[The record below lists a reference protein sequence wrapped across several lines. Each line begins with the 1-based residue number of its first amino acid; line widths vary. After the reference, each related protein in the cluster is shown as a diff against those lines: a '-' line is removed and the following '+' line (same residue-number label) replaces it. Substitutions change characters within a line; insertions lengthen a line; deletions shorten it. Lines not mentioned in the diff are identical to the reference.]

1 VSQSHPWA
9 WRASR
14 ISLLLVLA
22 AVFDSGVAAAQDLD
36 ACIAASEKAVT
47 LRKTEKLIEER
58 ASLSVCAASS
68 CPDEIRSSCG
78 QRLGQVTQTI
88 PTIVFLAKDGS
99 GHDLTAVSLAIDGAP
114 RSDHMDGSAIELD
127 PGEHEFTFQA
137 AGQPPVV
144 QRFVLHQGE
153 LNRRET
159 IVIGPVAATT
169 PTPDASSSGGPAWG
183 RTAGLVVGGV
193 GVASLVVG
201 AIFGGLALSAHSSYE
216 QNCGANIGA
225 PAGQCNSMGVSG
237 QSDAASKA
245 TVSTIFFIGGGV
257 AAAGGAALFF
267 FMPKTASTQVGVG
280 PGSITLSGR
289 F

>member
-1 VSQSHPWA
+1 M
-9 WRASR
+9 
-14 ISLLLVLA
+14 
-22 AVFDSGVAAAQDLD
+22 D

-58 ASLSVCAASS
+58 AALSVCAASS
-68 CPDEIRSSCG
+68 CPDEIKSSCG

-99 GHDLTAVSLAIDGAP
+99 GRDLTAVSLAVDGAP
-114 RSDHMDGSAIELD
+114 RSDHIDGSAIELD

-159 IVIGPVAATT
+159 IVIGPVLAA

-183 RTAGLVVGGV
+183 RTAGLVAGGV

-201 AIFGGLALSAHSSYE
+201 TIFGGLALSAHSSYE
-216 QNCGANIGA
+216 QSCGANIGA
-225 PAGQCNSMGVSG
+225 PPGQCNAAGVSG
-237 QSDAASKA
+237 QSDASTKA

-267 FMPKTASTQVGVG
+267 FMPKSASTQVGVG
-280 PGSITLSGR
+280 PGSVTLSGR

>member
-1 VSQSHPWA
+1 MSQSHPWA

-14 ISLLLVLA
+14 LSVLLVLA
-22 AVFDSGVAAAQDLD
+22 AVFDSGIAAAQDTD
-36 ACIAASEKAVT
+36 ACIAASEKAVS

-68 CPDEIRSSCG
+68 CPDEIRTSCG

-99 GHDLTAVSLAIDGAP
+99 GHDLTGVSLAVDGAA

-127 PGEHEFTFQA
+127 PGEHEFTFQT
-137 AGQPPVV
+137 AGQSPVV

-153 LNRRET
+153 QNRRET
-159 IVIGPVAATT
+159 IVIGAVLPAAPV
-169 PTPDASSSGGPAWG
+169 PDASTSGGPTWG

-216 QNCGANIGA
+216 TNCGANIGA
-225 PAGQCNSMGVSG
+225 PPGQCNSTGVSG

-245 TVSTIFFIGGGV
+245 TVSTVFFIGGGV

-267 FMPKTASTQVGVG
+267 FMPKSASTQVGLG
-280 PGSITLSGR
+280 PGSVTLSGR